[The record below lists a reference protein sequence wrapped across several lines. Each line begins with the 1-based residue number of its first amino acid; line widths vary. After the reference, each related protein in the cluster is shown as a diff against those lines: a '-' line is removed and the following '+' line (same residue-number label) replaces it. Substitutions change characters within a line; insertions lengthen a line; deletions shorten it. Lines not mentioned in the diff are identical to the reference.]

1 MSEQLITWIRR
12 VATLNDSDLEEELN
26 LINKNSLNVFAR
38 VISHT
43 HHPELDF
50 HTEMERMKHIH
61 MQIQSIYWF
70 LLEYTLS
77 AINSE
82 TPVSSHMDDNTRIK
96 EVYHHIGKVKMKL
109 KQANS
114 LSAFIPL

>member
-1 MSEQLITWIRR
+1 MPEQIAAWIRR
-12 VATLNDSDLEEELN
+12 VATLNDDDLDDELK

-50 HTEMERMKHIH
+50 HTEMERMKHIPTP
-61 MQIQSIYWF
+61 IQSIYWF
-70 LLEYTLS
+70 LLESTLS

-82 TPVSSHMDDNTRIK
+82 TPVSSHMNDNTRIK
-96 EVYHHIGKVKMKL
+96 V
-109 KQANS
+109 
-114 LSAFIPL
+114 